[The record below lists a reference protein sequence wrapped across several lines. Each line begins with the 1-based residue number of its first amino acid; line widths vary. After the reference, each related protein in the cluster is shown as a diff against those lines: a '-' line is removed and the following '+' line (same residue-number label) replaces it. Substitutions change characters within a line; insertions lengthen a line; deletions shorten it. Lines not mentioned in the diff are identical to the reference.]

1 MDHIHDSHNFT
12 STSMSCH
19 YNCLCFAMTTL
30 LYLLEHHFFAIAML
44 TTLNQSQ
51 RNPKTLTLFCSVLI
65 LVCCF
70 AIFFLSW
77 ATSEFA
83 LDWCSFLANI
93 FFNSM
98 ICSVNAP
105 FSWLHYENQ
114 MFRFINQTI
123 QIHVL
128 ASGSLEIS
136 ASIITKR
143 RLPPPPSLSFSVSY
157 LLLNLSTLYNASCF
171 LQF

>member
-1 MDHIHDSHNFT
+1 MI
-12 STSMSCH
+12 
-19 YNCLCFAMTTL
+19 
-30 LYLLEHHFFAIAML
+30 
-44 TTLNQSQ
+44 
-51 RNPKTLTLFCSVLI
+51 
-65 LVCCF
+65 
-70 AIFFLSW
+70 
-77 ATSEFA
+77 
-83 LDWCSFLANI
+83 LANHWRI
-93 FFNSM
+93 EN
-98 ICSVNAP
+98 
-105 FSWLHYENQ
+105 WLHYENQ